1 MKDKARTMST
11 FATSTVESPQPPAHQ
26 CAVNVS
32 VDLSSVKQLV
42 LSRVK
47 PPWIRVVKQL
57 APWLLTSAERQTVT
71 FVSADHQSSFLD
83 DHVQCRFF
91 LNIDIDVI
99 RYQNIRSINQ
109 FCEQV
114 LVTLM
119 KSTENLFIYDTIT
132 KGDLFVIEYRKAIID
147 VYVICY

>member
-1 MKDKARTMST
+1 MKFV
-11 FATSTVESPQPPAHQ
+11 FAVQ
-26 CAVNVS
+26 
-32 VDLSSVKQLV
+32 
-42 LSRVK
+42 
-47 PPWIRVVKQL
+47 
-57 APWLLTSAERQTVT
+57 
-71 FVSADHQSSFLD
+71 QSSFLD